1 MNKSQLRSL
10 SFALLVLT
18 IASQSSAGEPIQ
30 VAVFKGEGVGGSV
43 NDLLEAFGGNDSQEF
58 AVRRITADEIR
69 AGELSDVHVLVH
81 PGGSGS
87 GQGKALGEAG
97 RTAVRE
103 FVDDG
108 GGFLGVCAGGYLA
121 TNDYSWSLNLIDAKA
136 VDRRHWARGKGK
148 VDLQLSPVGASFF
161 GHIDEDVDVFY
172 GQGPLLG
179 RREWDD
185 KDVPDYQ
192 SLAIYKT
199 EIAENNAPAGV
210 MPGTSAIVRAKYG
223 EGRVFCFSPHPEM
236 TDGREFM
243 INFAVQWLAKPKDS
257 EAVEIDGLGDI
268 VLRRV
273 SIESP
278 GGVAVLVTQ
287 NGEVQHQKGYG
298 FVKGRHVTSRTPLR
312 LASISKQFAAM
323 CAAMLIEEDRLDL
336 EAKVSHYLRDLNL
349 PEEGRELYVKDLMW
363 HTSGLA
369 NFIQTK
375 EKATIAE
382 FKKQHGLP
390 HLTNET
396 HAQWLA
402 TMDVRRAPGKEYEY
416 TNSGYVLLTRI
427 IEVIVGEPFHTFQQ
441 RRILDVL
448 KMTETT
454 DSHRFNGSGNMVTT
468 LVDYAKWDKA
478 LWQQDSR
485 LLSPDGYKM
494 IFTQG
499 KFDNGDP
506 VQYGFGWSVE
516 CENDTLVIAEH
527 GGGGSGTTAARNWIR
542 RHFKDGTTVA
552 FFAQEHPQLNR
563 AARKEF
569 VSELYDG
576 VLKAR
581 ASKHSG
587 N

>member
-1 MNKSQLRSL
+1 MNKFQLHALSL
-10 SFALLVLT
+10 AVVLLSVSPQVFAD
-18 IASQSSAGEPIQ
+18 EPIQ
-30 VAVFKGEGVGGSV
+30 VAIFKGEGVGNSV
-43 NDLLEAFGGNDSQEF
+43 NDLIESLGGKESTEF
-58 AVRRITADEIR
+58 AVRRVTADEIR
-69 AGELSDVHVLVH
+69 SGDLSGVDVLIH

-87 GQGKALGEAG
+87 GQGKALAEDG
-97 RTAVRE
+97 RKIVRN
-103 FVDDG
+103 FIDDG

-121 TNDYSWSLNLIDAKA
+121 TNDYSWSLNLIDAKV
-136 VDRRHWARGKGK
+136 VDRKHWARGKGT
-148 VDLQLSPVGASFF
+148 VALQLSPVGASFF
-161 GHIDEDVDVFY
+161 GHIGEEIDVHY

-199 EIAENNAPAGV
+199 ELAEKGAPSGV

-223 EGRVFCFSPHPEM
+223 AGRVFCFSPHPEM

-243 INFAVQWLAKPKDS
+243 IDFAVHWLAEPQDS
-257 EAVEIDGLGDI
+257 EAVEIDGLGEI
-268 VLRRV
+268 VNRRV

-287 NGEVQHQKGYG
+287 NGVVQHQKGYG
-298 FVKGRHVTSRTPLR
+298 FVKGRRVTSRTPLR
-312 LASISKQFAAM
+312 LASITKQFAAM

-336 EAKVSHYLRDLNL
+336 EAKVSHYLPDINL
-349 PEEGRELYVKDLMW
+349 PIKGRELYVKDLMW

-375 EKATIAE
+375 EKAAIAE
-382 FKKQHGLP
+382 FKKQRGLP

-402 TMDVRRAPGKEYEY
+402 TMDVRRAPGKEFEY
-416 TNSGYVLLTRI
+416 TNSGYILLTRL
-427 IEVIVGEPFHTFQQ
+427 IEVIVGEPFHAFQQ
-441 RRILDVL
+441 RKLLDVL
-448 KMTETT
+448 GMTETT

-478 LWQQDSR
+478 LWQQDAR
-485 LLSPDGYKM
+485 LLSKDGYKM

-499 KFDNGDP
+499 SFDNGDP
-506 VQYGFGWSVE
+506 VEYGFGWHVE
-516 CENDTLVIAEH
+516 CKNGKPVIAEH

-542 RHFKDGTTVA
+542 RHYKDGTTVA
-552 FFAQEHPQLNR
+552 IFAQEHPQLHR
-563 AARKEF
+563 EARGDF

-581 ASKHSG
+581 SSNVKD